1 MQHRGSRPSCEFL
14 VDHLGFAD
22 HNDGYYYDERGAY
35 HYHYHDDDN
44 DDDNNITSDAL
55 RGAGGAS
62 FGSGGPGAAGRGGI
76 RRPRGSDRWGRRR
89 FAV

>member
-22 HNDGYYYDERGAY
+22 HNDGYIYDERGDY
-35 HYHYHDDDN
+35 HDHYHDHDNN
-44 DDDNNITSDAL
+44 DDNITSDAL

-62 FGSGGPGAAGRGGI
+62 FGSGGPSAAGRGGI
-76 RRPRGSDRWGRRR
+76 RRRRGSDRWGRWS